1 VIGIIR
7 SLLNFQFNSA
17 RLDVYYIVPHSLNNF
32 HIKTKIETKFT
43 LQTRTNSKM
52 YTCNLITLL
61 LAATASAIP
70 FPSVTVSQD
79 HYEVLRLRA
88 STTVDPTAV
97 TGTTCGDATAYIPL
111 TPPFQFSTNT
121 HPSNIVFHDQNV
133 AELAICGGIAGAITK
148 CGGAPTSTTGSSG
161 TALFKLDA
169 TDAGAT
175 INVSKGRWEGCV
187 RAAQAVCPTGE
198 FSSTCVGGASTGDV
212 AFSLS
217 AQ

>member
-1 VIGIIR
+1 MHAS
-7 SLLNFQFNSA
+7 SLIA
-17 RLDVYYIVPHSLNNF
+17 I
-32 HIKTKIETKFT
+32 
-43 LQTRTNSKM
+43 
-52 YTCNLITLL
+52 L
-61 LAATASAIP
+61 LAAAAVAVP

-97 TGTTCGDATAYIPL
+97 TGTTCTDT
-111 TPPFQFSTNT
+111 TT
-121 HPSNIVFHDQNV
+121 NIVFHDQNV

-161 TALFKLDA
+161 SALFQLNA
-169 TDAGAT
+169 VTAGAT

-187 RAAQAVCPTGE
+187 RAARAVCPTGS

-212 AFSLS
+212 AFTLD